1 MFAVFDEAFCMLI
14 SGVIATFHP
23 PLTGGFQG
31 EKSGAVI
38 GEEGGGHA
46 DEGLGLVAN
55 TQILM

>member
-1 MFAVFDEAFCMLI
+1 MLI

-31 EKSGAVI
+31 EKSGAVM
-38 GEEGGGHA
+38 GEEGEGHA